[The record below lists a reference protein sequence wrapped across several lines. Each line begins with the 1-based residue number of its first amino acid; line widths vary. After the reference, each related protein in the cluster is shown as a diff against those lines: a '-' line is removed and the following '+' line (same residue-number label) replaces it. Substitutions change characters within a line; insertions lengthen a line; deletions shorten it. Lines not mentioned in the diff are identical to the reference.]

1 MCKRCTACPNGL
13 HIMIESIH
21 TKPRLVFGCGNTL
34 FGDDGFGPVVI
45 GQLASRHHL
54 PEDTAFVDA
63 GTSVRDILFDI
74 LLSENRPKRIVIVD
88 ASLRNDKKPGELSE
102 IDIESMDPRKTA
114 DFSLHQFPTI
124 NMLKELQLHTDV
136 DVRVLVVQPEHI
148 PSEIE
153 PGLSGSTSRAVEPMC
168 DYIMDILG
176 EPVSHHR

>member
-1 MCKRCTACPNGL
+1 M
-13 HIMIESIH
+13 MIESIH

-34 FGDDGFGPVVI
+34 FGDDGFGPAVI
-45 GQLASRHHL
+45 GQLASRHRL

-63 GTSVRDILFDI
+63 GTAVRDILFDL
-74 LLSENRPKRIVIVD
+74 LLSETRPKRIVIVD
-88 ASLRNDKKPGELSE
+88 ASLQNNKKPGELSE

-153 PGLSGSTSRAVEPMC
+153 PGLSGSVSRAVEPMC
-168 DYIMDILG
+168 QYIMDVVN
-176 EPVSHHR
+176 EPVSGHR